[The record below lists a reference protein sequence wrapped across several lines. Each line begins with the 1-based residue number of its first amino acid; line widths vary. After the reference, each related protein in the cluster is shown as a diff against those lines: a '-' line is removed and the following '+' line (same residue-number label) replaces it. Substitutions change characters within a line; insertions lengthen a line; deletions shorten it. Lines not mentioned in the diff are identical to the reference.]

1 MSAWIRVIDTPTG
14 PARIHVD
21 RAFRPEATLV
31 LGHGASGGVDAR
43 DLVSLTSTLPRRHQI
58 TVIRVVQPW
67 LEEGKKAPPSQAVLD
82 EAWLAVLGYLRGRAP
97 LIVGGRSVGARV
109 ACRTARQAGALGCV
123 ALSFPLHPPGKP
135 EKSNVDELLGTGL
148 PTLIVQGERD
158 PYGTPYELPFG
169 ADVAVVPSAGHDF
182 SVPKAGPISQTD
194 AIHVVIESVAS
205 WILHLVEGRRNH
217 WRAEGVIARWNRSS
231 SNK

>member
-1 MSAWIRVIDTPTG
+1 
-14 PARIHVD
+14 D

-31 LGHGASGGVDAR
+31 LSHGATGGVDAR

-67 LEEGKKAPPSQAVLD
+67 LEAGKKQPPAPAVLD
-82 EAWLAVLGYLRGRAP
+82 EAWLSVLSYLRGRAP
-97 LIVGGRSVGARV
+97 LIVGGRGIGARV
-109 ACRTARQAGALGCV
+109 ACRTARRSGALGCV

-135 EKSNVDELLGTGL
+135 EKSNAQELLGIGL

-169 ADVAVVPSAGHDF
+169 ADIAVVPGAGHD
-182 SVPKAGPISQTD
+182 
-194 AIHVVIESVAS
+194 
-205 WILHLVEGRRNH
+205 
-217 WRAEGVIARWNRSS
+217 
-231 SNK
+231 